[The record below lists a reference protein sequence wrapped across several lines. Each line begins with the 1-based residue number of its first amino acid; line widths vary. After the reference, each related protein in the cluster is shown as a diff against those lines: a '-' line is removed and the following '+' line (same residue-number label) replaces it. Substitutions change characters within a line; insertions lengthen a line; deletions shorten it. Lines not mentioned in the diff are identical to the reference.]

1 MAKRKMSENSL
12 KNLKPIQKGELS
24 KEELKKRQSNGGKKS
39 VQVQRENKLLS
50 KVAEEKLNKL
60 YSDGKTFQEK
70 SLDLMEAMILT
81 GIIKPDDLVK
91 LLTFL
96 RDTAGQKPTD
106 KQEITTN
113 QPAVNLTINKADIK
127 EIANDINDL
136 ADE

>member
-1 MAKRKMSENSL
+1 MSENSL

>member
-39 VQVQRENKLLS
+39 AQVQRENKLLS

-70 SLDLMEAMILT
+70 SLDLMEGMILT
-81 GIIKPDDLVK
+81 GILKPDDLVK

>member
-1 MAKRKMSENSL
+1 MSENSL

-39 VQVQRENKLLS
+39 AQVQRENKLLS

-70 SLDLMEAMILT
+70 SLDLMEEMILT
-81 GIIKPDDLVK
+81 GILKPDDLVK

>member
-24 KEELKKRQSNGGKKS
+24 REELKKRQSNGGKKS
-39 VQVQRENKLLS
+39 AQVQRENKLLS

-70 SLDLMEAMILT
+70 SLDLMEEMILT

-106 KQEITTN
+106 KQEITGDVSVMPTTYN
-113 QPAVNLTINKADIK
+113 ILPVRGS
-127 EIANDINDL
+127 
-136 ADE
+136 DEL

>member
-24 KEELKKRQSNGGKKS
+24 REELKKRQSNGGKKS
-39 VQVQRENKLLS
+39 AQVQRENKLLS

-70 SLDLMEAMILT
+70 SLDLMEEMILT

-106 KQEITTN
+106 KQEITGDVSVMPTTFN
-113 QPAVNLTINKADIK
+113 ILPVRGS
-127 EIANDINDL
+127 
-136 ADE
+136 DEL